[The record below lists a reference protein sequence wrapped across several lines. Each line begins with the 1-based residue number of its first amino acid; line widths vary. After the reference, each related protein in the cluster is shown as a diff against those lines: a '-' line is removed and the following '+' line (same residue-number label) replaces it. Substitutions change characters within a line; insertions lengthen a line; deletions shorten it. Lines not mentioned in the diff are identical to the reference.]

1 MTEAKDING
10 ELAGDAN
17 TIVVKIGGA
26 CIDDSAAL
34 AGVCDAVFDA
44 LVAGT
49 PVVVVHGGGAAV
61 DRALERVGVMSER
74 VNGLRK
80 TTSREIGTIA
90 GVLAGETNATLCAH
104 LLSRG
109 APAVGLS
116 LHAGGMTICDP
127 HPDFAGGPNAAD
139 NRVGRI
145 ADTNPELLS
154 ALLDAGMCPVLSSIS
169 MDHAGRLMNVNAD
182 DAACAVAGMLDARA
196 LVMLTDVEGVRASD
210 GKVIEQLSSD
220 EIEDLIARGV
230 VTGGMVPKVRSALA
244 ASASTSRPVVIASW
258 KQPGVLAR
266 AARGESCG
274 TVVSCPTVRRA

>member
-1 MTEAKDING
+1 MTEAPEVIG

-26 CIDDSAAL
+26 CVDDAGAL
-34 AGVCDAVFDA
+34 ACVCDAVFDA

-61 DRALERVGVMSER
+61 DRALERLGVVSER
-74 VNGLRK
+74 VNGLRR
-80 TTSREIGTIA
+80 TTSREIGTVA
-90 GVLAGETNATLCAH
+90 GVLAGEANATLCAS

-109 APAVGLS
+109 APAVGLA
-116 LHAGGMTICDP
+116 LHSGGTTVCEA
-127 HPDFAGGPNAAD
+127 HPDFAGGSNATD

-182 DAACAVAGMLDARA
+182 DAACAVAAMSRSLSTLESIRLQHLRVRTRSTCWAGSR
-196 LVMLTDVEGVRASD
+196 LVRTTCLRGFL
-210 GKVIEQLSSD
+210 KSS
-220 EIEDLIARGV
+220 
-230 VTGGMVPKVRSALA
+230 
-244 ASASTSRPVVIASW
+244 
-258 KQPGVLAR
+258 
-266 AARGESCG
+266 
-274 TVVSCPTVRRA
+274 